1 MKKFSLILALLMLA
15 VVAFGCAPQPAAA
28 PSATAPAATAEA
40 PAETAAEAPAEAP
53 AAEDDLAYIKGTG
66 KLKVGIT
73 LFSPMNYY
81 NEAGE
86 LVGFETEFTKAL
98 CEKLGV
104 TPEFIEINWDT
115 KEIELAAKNI
125 DCIWNGLTV
134 TEERKQNIGFSDSY
148 IKNMQVV
155 VIKASKAAE
164 YADTAALA
172 DAAIVAEVGSA
183 GEAAVAADANLAKAN
198 YTAMPKQAD
207 ALMEVKAGTA
217 DAAVIDYVMAKAMV
231 GTGTDYSDLMI
242 VPNLELAVEEYAI
255 GFRVGSNIIP
265 EANKIIAELTED
277 GTLDAIAATYELTD
291 SLLSN
296 QS

>member
-1 MKKFSLILALLMLA
+1 MKKFALILALLMLA
-15 VVAFGCAPQPAAA
+15 VFAIGCAAKPASD
-28 PSATAPAATAEA
+28 PAPAPATEAPEA
-40 PAETAAEAPAEAP
+40 PAPATAAPEAA
-53 AAEDDLAYIKGTG
+53 DDLAYIKSNG

-73 LFSPMNYY
+73 IFSPMNYY

-86 LVGFETEFTKAL
+86 LVGFETEFTKAF

-115 KEIELAAKNI
+115 KEVELAAKNI

-134 TEERKQNIGFSDSY
+134 TEERKQNIGFTDSY

-155 VIKASKAAE
+155 VIKADKAGVFT
-164 YADTAALA
+164 DTASLA
-172 DAAIVAEVGSA
+172 AANIVAEVGSA
-183 GEAAVAADANLAKAN
+183 GESAVADDENLSKAS
-198 YTAMPKQAD
+198 YTGVPKQAD

-231 GTGTDYSDLMI
+231 GSGTDYSDLMI
-242 VPNLELAVEEYAI
+242 VPNMELAVEEYAI
-255 GFRVGSNIIP
+255 GFRVGSNVIP
-265 EANKIIAELTED
+265 EANKIIAELIAD
-277 GTLDAIAATYELTD
+277 GTLDSIAATYDLTD

-296 QS
+296 Q